1 MATKTWTDE
10 RVEALVAA
18 FPEGTYVTQEA
29 AGEFAEKEEI
39 SKRSVTS
46 KLRKMGYDVQLASEI
61 ERTAT
66 FTDEMTSKLEEIL
79 DNHSGEFTFREIGE
93 QLGVDYRKVQGKV
106 LSLERT
112 NDVKPA
118 PPKQTEKKY
127 TEAEETKFVEMANAG
142 AFMEDIAEALGRAI
156 NSARG
161 KALSLLRAGVISSIP
176 KQRDVKQVVD
186 EFTALGDVS
195 QLTVQEIADKLGKS
209 ARGVKTMLT
218 RRGVSAKD
226 YDGAAKAEKLA
237 LAG

>member
-112 NDVKPA
+112 DDVKPA
-118 PPKQTEKKY
+118 PPKQAEKKY

-142 AFMEDIAEALGRAI
+142 AFMEDIAEALGRAM